1 MLKKILAG
9 FAGLVALLI
18 VGLAVVYLATGP
30 ESPASDSL
38 SAAALESGP
47 YSVSDVQITL
57 VDESRATGENG
68 DFPGAESRTL
78 VTSIWY
84 PEGDPADRYPLV
96 IYSHGFMSSRD
107 DGNYLARAL
116 ASHGYVVASADF
128 PLTNMAAPG
137 GPNAS
142 DVGNQPGDVTFLI
155 DSLIG
160 LEGDAKPF
168 AGEIDPARIGVMGL
182 SLGGLTSTLVTYHPR
197 WGDKR
202 IKAAV
207 SIAGPAVMFSRRF
220 FLNSSA
226 PLLMIGGTAD
236 AIVDFEANAA
246 IIPNLALQ
254 GTLLTIEDASHTGF
268 VSLAEPA
275 MRFFDHPDSLGCDA
289 LTSNL
294 AEAPEENPFSH
305 LGGLGDGVNPDKRG
319 PPLCSQPLIKSL
331 HPGRQ
336 QMITQVGV
344 LSFFQSVLAAERDE
358 RRSARQLLIEGIPED
373 FPEASITL

>member
-1 MLKKILAG
+1 MLKKMLTG
-9 FAGLVALLI
+9 FAGFLALFI
-18 VGLAVVYLATGP
+18 FCLAVVYLVTGP
-30 ESPASDSL
+30 DTPASDSL

-47 YSVSDVQITL
+47 FAVGDVQVTL
-57 VDESRATGENG
+57 VDESRATRENG
-68 DFPGAESRTL
+68 DFPGAETRTL

-84 PEGDPADRYPLV
+84 PEGDSSDRYPLV

-107 DGNYLARAL
+107 GGDYLARSL

-128 PLTNMAAPG
+128 PLTNTAAPG
-137 GPNAS
+137 GPSVS
-142 DVGNQPGDVTFLI
+142 DVSNQPGDVTFLI

-168 AGEIDPARIGVMGL
+168 TGEIDPARIGVMGL

-197 WGDKR
+197 WRDER

-207 SIAGPAVMFSRRF
+207 SIAGPAVMFTRRF

-254 GTLLTIEDASHTGF
+254 GTLLTIEGASHTGF

-275 MRFFDHPDSLGCDA
+275 MRFFDHPDSIGCDT

-294 AEAPEENPFSH
+294 SEAPEENPFSG
-305 LGGLGDGVNPDKRG
+305 LGGLEDGVNSEKRG
-319 PPLCSQPLIKSL
+319 PPLCSKPLIISL

-336 QMITQVGV
+336 QMIAQVGV
-344 LSFFQSVLAAERDE
+344 LSFFESVLAAERDE
-358 RRSARQLLIEGIPED
+358 RRAARELLTEGIPKD